1 MDVNV
6 KTSGGSRGNEYEMMV
21 VLELQA
27 FYLLEQWGFG
37 IPLAMLGPKVLV
49 GTEHWAATE

>member
-21 VLELQA
+21 VLELQV